1 MKKHTKRFM
10 VIFSVWGQKPL
21 PLRDRRYDNEDSY
34 TYARNEV
41 EFDTEEE
48 WKEEV
53 NLIEKFYA
61 STPHPKRSGTD
72 SNYPWEFTSEDER
85 LWGYMVLDFEKSKVL
100 KIGGDGID
108 TYRKTNTRN
117 KISLKL
123 LDELFRRD
131 DEIPKNYVFDYGEYD
146 GWLQFRWG
154 DGKNAIKK
162 GPRH

>member
-1 MKKHTKRFM
+1 M

-34 TYARNEV
+34 TYAYNEV

-48 WKEEV
+48 WKEEI

-61 STPHPKRSGTD
+61 DTPHPKRSGIN
-72 SNYPWEFTSEDER
+72 SSYPWKFTSEDER

-108 TYRKTNTRN
+108 TYKKTNTRN

-131 DEIPKNYVFDYGEYD
+131 DEIPKDYVFDYGEYD

-162 GPRH
+162 GPHH